1 MTDVPIKLTASQVSL
16 ILQRAAEIDARGD
29 TLSIE
34 ELERI
39 ATEAGIDAQATR
51 TAIAEFI
58 ADEVPP
64 APAAPVPATAHM
76 PAAQPVAA
84 VPETRPAT
92 STIPSAGRIVAGG
105 AVGLACGFIIST
117 SVTGAALGVGGSVIY
132 FLLRAVQSMKRGRQ
146 LDFQLQNFAL
156 WFAAIIGVIATMPF
170 PEDTAGPLSL
180 VWLLTSAVGGLLV
193 RFGPRD
199 EDGEDEAPRLGPG
212 GGR

>member
-1 MTDVPIKLTASQVSL
+1 MTDVPMKLTASQVSL

-64 APAAPVPATAHM
+64 APAASAPATAHM

-92 STIPSAGRIVAGG
+92 STTPRPPRPGASSPAAPSASPAG
-105 AVGLACGFIIST
+105 S
-117 SVTGAALGVGGSVIY
+117 SSPH
-132 FLLRAVQSMKRGRQ
+132 RSRGRRW
-146 LDFQLQNFAL
+146 A
-156 WFAAIIGVIATMPF
+156 WAAA
-170 PEDTAGPLSL
+170 
-180 VWLLTSAVGGLLV
+180 
-193 RFGPRD
+193 
-199 EDGEDEAPRLGPG
+199 
-212 GGR
+212 

>member
-29 TLSIE
+29 TLTIE

-58 ADEVPP
+58 VDEVPP
-64 APAAPVPATAHM
+64 ALAAPAPAAPQV
-76 PAAQPVAA
+76 PVAA
-84 VPETRPAT
+84 QVPGSPSAT
-92 STIPSAGRIVAGG
+92 SATPSAGRIVAGG
-105 AVGLACGFIIST
+105 AVGLACGFIIAT
-117 SVTGAALGVGGSVIY
+117 SVAGAALGVGGSVIY

-156 WFAAIIGVIATMPF
+156 WFGAVIGVIATMPF

-180 VWLLTSAVGGLLV
+180 AWLLTSAVGGLLV

-199 EDGEDEAPRLGPG
+199 EDGEDEAPRLGAG